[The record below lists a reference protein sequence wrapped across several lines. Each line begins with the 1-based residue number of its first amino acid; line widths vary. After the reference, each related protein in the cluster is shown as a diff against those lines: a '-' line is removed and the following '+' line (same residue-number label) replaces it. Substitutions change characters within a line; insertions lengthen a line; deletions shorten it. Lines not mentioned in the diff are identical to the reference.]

1 MFTKIR
7 LFHRIRKFYKTFGY
21 ANFTAKLS
29 DMTKDNL
36 TDVLFDINEV
46 LEWQYDEWLVDL
58 YNDIQ
63 TYLEAKPSTLLNI
76 LVAISVL
83 VMLWGAVS
91 TLEVAMKNNEPN
103 PQYSPANAWVWL
115 LEVTE

>member
-1 MFTKIR
+1 MLTKIR

-21 ANFTAKLS
+21 TNFTAKLS

-46 LEWQYDEWLVDL
+46 LEWEDDEWLVDL

-63 TYLEAKPSTLLNI
+63 TYIEAKPSIILNI
-76 LVAISVL
+76 LLIIGVL
-83 VMLWGAVS
+83 VVLWGAIS
-91 TLEVAMKNNEPN
+91 AFEVVMKNTQSN
-103 PQYSPANAWVWL
+103 PQYSDTNAWVWL
-115 LEVTE
+115 LKVTE